1 MSRPSTDQRRVL
13 ISGAGIAGLTLA
25 TLLKEQGWSPVVLE
39 RDPAMRTEGYMMDF
53 FGTGWDVAERMGLV
67 PALRAIRYPID
78 AMDHVD
84 RDGRVTLHV
93 PVGRIRDALDDKY
106 VYLRR
111 SDLERILYERAQKTG
126 VEIRFGAQ
134 VESMEE
140 GADHVR
146 VTDSAGRSEDV
157 ALVFG
162 ADGLHSRVRALI
174 FGPEQPFALYL
185 GGYVAAFHITGHA
198 YPIGR
203 ALKLH
208 EETDRIAGFYPIDAD
223 TMAATFVFRS
233 PDRGHVPRQERLG
246 LLKRTFSGA
255 GWIAGRVL
263 EDFPASQ
270 PVYFDSLTQIRMP
283 NWTRGRVALLGDA
296 CGCLTLLAGQGS
308 HMAMAGAYVLATEL
322 KRHDGDH
329 AAAFAAYES
338 VLKKP
343 VATKQRDAALF
354 AKVFMPTARSRPW
367 LRRLVIKA
375 MFSEPVLKY
384 AFRSFGSRSALRHY
398 R

>member
-1 MSRPSTDQRRVL
+1 MSRPSTDNRRVL

-25 TLLKEQGWSPVVLE
+25 ILLKEQGWTPVVLE
-39 RDPAMRTEGYMMDF
+39 RDPAVRKEGYMMDF

-78 AMDHVD
+78 AMEYVD
-84 RDGRVTLHV
+84 RDGRATLHV
-93 PVGRIRDALDDKY
+93 PIDRIRDALDGNY
-106 VYLRR
+106 TYLRR
-111 SDLERILYERAQKTG
+111 SDLERVLYERAQKAG

-134 VESMEE
+134 VERLTE
-140 GADHVR
+140 GADHIR
-146 VTDSAGRSEDV
+146 VTDSAGRSEDY

-162 ADGLHSRVRALI
+162 ADGLHSRVRELV
-174 FGPEQPFALYL
+174 FGPEQQFALYL
-185 GGYVAAFHITGHA
+185 GGYVAALHIAGHA
-198 YPIGR
+198 YAIGR

-223 TMAATFVFRS
+223 TMDATFVFRS
-233 PDRGHVPRQERLG
+233 PDRGHVPHDERLG

-283 NWTRGRVALLGDA
+283 NWTKGRVALLGDA

-308 HMAMAGAYVLATEL
+308 HMAMGGAYVLATEL
-322 KRHDGDH
+322 KRHDGNH
-329 AAAFAAYES
+329 AAAFAAYEG
-338 VLKKP
+338 VLRKP
-343 VATKQRDAALF
+343 VAAKQKDAALF
-354 AKVFMPTARSRPW
+354 AKVFTPTARSRPW
-367 LRRLVIKA
+367 LRRLVIKT
-375 MFSEPVLKY
+375 MFSGLVLKY
-384 AFRSFGSRSALRHY
+384 AFRSFGSRSVLRHY